1 MTMET
6 ATKTTVEGVKTGV
19 KETEKLVKKLW
30 SLMDAAAR
38 KEKPGE
44 YLSSPAIRS
53 IQGKRPQ

>member
-1 MTMET
+1 MTVET
-6 ATKTTVEGVKTGV
+6 ATKTTVEGAKTGV

-30 SLMDAAAR
+30 SLMDAAR
-38 KEKPGE
+38 KEKPGD